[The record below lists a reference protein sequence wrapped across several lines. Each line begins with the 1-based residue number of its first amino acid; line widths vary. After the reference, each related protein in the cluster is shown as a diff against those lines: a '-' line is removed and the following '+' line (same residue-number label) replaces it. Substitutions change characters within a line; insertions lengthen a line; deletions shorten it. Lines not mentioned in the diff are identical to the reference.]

1 MKLSHFTVQIPA
13 LLAAAMFA
21 GCATQ
26 SSAPSK
32 TATAPAPGAPV
43 APLVMPDSN
52 IPFGRPGAAGLPSEA
67 LTPAVAAE
75 VGKTPPPIVPPPL
88 SSEAAD
94 FVARF
99 TQPAGGDSLPHEL
112 ADTTSFPAAM
122 ASLQVGARAPK
133 FDPAE
138 GSRSMAPVQGL
149 TADGNSTQL
158 VVRDWTGLVLVPIS
172 TSLSTAHTSSVRLL
186 KVEAHPLSD
195 GRVRIWVRVQNVGR
209 QDIMSE
215 VACSFRMRT
224 EGPVSS
230 PYFYELP
237 VPSHGYR
244 DVFFVSPEGKL
255 STYTVLV
262 RQGR

>member
-1 MKLSHFTVQIPA
+1 MKLTHFTVQIPA

-26 SSAPSK
+26 SSEPSK
-32 TATAPAPGAPV
+32 TAAAPAAGGAV
-43 APLVMPDSN
+43 APLVMPESK
-52 IPFGRPGAAGLPSEA
+52 IPFGRPVAAGLPSEMA
-67 LTPAVAAE
+67 PPSVSAE
-75 VGKTPPPIVPPPL
+75 VNQTPPPIAPPPL
-88 SSEAAD
+88 SSEAAE

-99 TQPAGGDSLPHEL
+99 TQPSGGDSLPHEL
-112 ADTTSFPAAM
+112 TDTTSFPAAM
-122 ASLQVGARAPK
+122 ASLQVGARPPK

-209 QDIMSE
+209 QDMMSE

-237 VPSHGYR
+237 VPSRGFR

-262 RQGR
+262 RQAR